1 MKVCTDSCIFG
12 SLLDIPSKSNVLDIG
27 AGTGLL
33 SLMAAQKCDGLIK
46 SIEID
51 YDAAK
56 QSFENFQNSPWKNR
70 LNVIHDDI
78 RNLDSEIYLEQ
89 YDSIIS
95 NPPFYENHLLPS
107 TTIEQKAK
115 HTTTLNY
122 NDLLKSIIKLL
133 KPNGV
138 LNILLPFSIS
148 KEFII
153 LSENYNL
160 KLFSNTS
167 IKNFENSIPF
177 RSVLKFTFSKN
188 NCSNDEI
195 VIYKKQ
201 NEYTETIKALLKDY
215 YLYL

>member
-1 MKVCTDSCIFG
+1 
-12 SLLDIPSKSNVLDIG
+12 
-27 AGTGLL
+27 
-33 SLMAAQKCDGLIK
+33 MAAQKCDGLIK

-51 YDAAK
+51 YNAAK

-89 YDSIIS
+89 YDCIIS
-95 NPPFYENHLLPS
+95 NPPFYEKHLLPS
-107 TTIEQKAK
+107 TTNEQKAK
-115 HTTTLNY
+115 HTTTLNH
-122 NDLLKSIIKLL
+122 NDLLNAIIKLL

-153 LSENYNL
+153 LGENYNL
-160 KLFSNTS
+160 KLLSNTS

-177 RSVLKFTFSKN
+177 RSVLKFSFLN
-188 NCSNDEI
+188 NHCNNDVI

-201 NEYTETIKALLKDY
+201 NEYTDTIKALLKDY